1 MEKITIT
8 RNRLGGVKTADRMP
22 TIAEFDQGNLVHNEN
37 VRKMMA
43 MFAEMLIE
51 RGTLHG
57 ITKTQ
62 EPYHSMFYREF
73 CSAVNNKTDISDGEW
88 MKLYCMHERYLLD
101 KRCPSDVNLID
112 VIEMIA
118 DSVCADMAQKGK
130 AEDVTIDVD
139 ILQQAVANTTK
150 ILADIVEPVKQGRN
164 QTYDTMGNLIAMN
177 EEILS
182 SELSHFYE

>member
-22 TIAEFDQGNLVHNEN
+22 TIAEFDRVNLVHNEN

-73 CSAVNNKTDISDGEW
+73 CSAVNNKTDISDGDW

-118 DSVCADMAQKGK
+118 DSVCADIAQKGK
-130 AEDVTIDVD
+130 AEDVTIDAD
-139 ILQQAVANTTK
+139 ILQRAVANTTRL
-150 ILADIVEPVKQGRN
+150 LADMVEQVEPSQN
-164 QTYDTMGNLIAMN
+164 QTDDIMGNLISMN

-182 SELSHFYE
+182 SELSRFYE